1 MRGSP
6 LIHEVNTWVW
16 LDRWQRRWQRRWQP
30 RWQPRWQQRLQR
42 RSHDRDGHGAA
53 QQQQQEPA
61 DSPGAE
67 RDVDLGSLPEEAL
80 DELTGLKRLRGGQY
94 DAVWLMGVWER
105 SPAARS
111 LARRHPEVRAEC
123 QRVLPDLSDA
133 DLCGSPY
140 AVHGYRVDPALGGDA
155 ALDRLRAR
163 LLQRGVALILDLV
176 PNHVALDHPW
186 LLSHPDAFVRGS
198 EAALREHP
206 EAYFRHPLSGEIF
219 AHGRDPHFPPW
230 TDTAQVDA
238 QSPVYRGLLIETLRQ
253 LTARCDGV
261 RCDMAMLLVRGVF
274 ERTWEGSRDPRR
286 RGAVRDDTPTPE
298 TLATTELWPEVIAAV
313 RGRGGREGAPRFL
326 FLAEVYWDMEAELQA
341 MGFDLTYDKRLYDR
355 LRGDSPGAVRDHLL
369 ADAGYQARS
378 LRFIENHDEP
388 RANTALSGRRGLAA
402 AVLALTLPGGR
413 LVHDGQAAGLRLRL
427 PVQLGRGPD
436 EAVDPPDPEVEAL
449 YARLLPALARPVFHD
464 GTYLALGSRPLYGDD
479 VVARG
484 LIAHAWQ
491 LGDELFVVAVNY
503 GREPLRAR
511 LLLPPLPSG
520 RYRLTDVLH
529 DDVAPE
535 RSADEL
541 RIAGLEILLD
551 PFAAH
556 LFRVDALPP
565 SELGTRA

>member
-1 MRGSP
+1 MVAMRGSP

-16 LDRWQRRWQRRWQP
+16 LDRWRRRRRWQR
-30 RWQPRWQQRLQR
+30 QQGQGPGDKD
-42 RSHDRDGHGAA
+42 SDGDGPGAA
-53 QQQQQEPA
+53 QHRHG
-61 DSPGAE
+61 PGA
-67 RDVDLGSLPEEAL
+67 DLDLGSLPEEAL
-80 DELTGLKRLRGGQY
+80 DELTGLDRLRGGQY

-123 QRVLPDLSDA
+123 QRVLPDLTDA

-163 LLQRGVALILDLV
+163 LVQRGVALILDLV

-186 LLSHPDAFVRGS
+186 LLSHPAAFVRGS

-230 TDTAQVDA
+230 TDTVQVDA
-238 QSPVYRGLLIETLRQ
+238 QSPVYRGLLTETLRQ
-253 LTARCDGV
+253 LAARCDGV
-261 RCDMAMLLVRGVF
+261 RCDMAMLLVHRVF
-274 ERTWEGSRDPRR
+274 ARTWERSRDPSHGVATSAT
-286 RGAVRDDTPTPE
+286 GAP
-298 TLATTELWPEVIAAV
+298 ATTELWPEVIAEV
-313 RGRGGREGAPRFL
+313 RGRREGEPRFL

-388 RANTALSGRRGLAA
+388 RARTALPGRRGLAA
-402 AVLALTLPGGR
+402 AVLALTLPGAR
-413 LVHDGQAAGLRLRL
+413 LVHDGQAEGLRLRL

-436 EAVDPPDPEVEAL
+436 EAVDPADPAVAAL

-479 VVARG
+479 VAAPG

-491 LGDELFVVAVNY
+491 LGDELWVVAVNY

-511 LLLPPLPSG
+511 LLLPPLQAG

-529 DDVAPE
+529 EDVAPV

-541 RIAGLEILLD
+541 RIAGLEILLE

>member
-1 MRGSP
+1 MVAMRGSP

-16 LDRWQRRWQRRWQP
+16 LDQWRRRWRR
-30 RWQPRWQQRLQR
+30 R
-42 RSHDRDGHGAA
+42 RQSRPGT
-53 QQQQQEPA
+53 EA
-61 DSPGAE
+61 DL
-67 RDVDLGSLPEEAL
+67 DLGSLPEEAL
-80 DELTGLKRLRGGQY
+80 DELTGLERLRGGHF

-111 LARRHPEVRAEC
+111 LALRHPEVRAEC
-123 QRVLPDLSDA
+123 QRVLPDLVDA

-140 AVHGYRVDPALGGDA
+140 AVRGYRVDPALGGDA

-163 LLQRGVALILDLV
+163 LVQRGVALILDLV

-186 LLSHPDAFVRGS
+186 LLSHPTAFVRGG
-198 EAALREHP
+198 EAELREHP
-206 EAYFRHPLSGEIF
+206 EAYFRHPESGEIF

-230 TDTAQVDA
+230 TDTVQVDA

-261 RCDMAMLLVRGVF
+261 RCDMAMLLVHRVF
-274 ERTWEGSRDPRR
+274 ERTWDRSRDSS
-286 RGAVRDDTPTPE
+286 RGAVRTGSP
-298 TLATTELWPEVIAAV
+298 AAASTELWPEVIAAV
-313 RGRGGREGAPRFL
+313 RGRQADPRFL

-388 RANTALSGRRGLAA
+388 RARTALPGRRGLAA
-402 AVLALTLPGGR
+402 AVLALTLPGAR

-436 EAVDPPDPEVEAL
+436 EALDPTDPEVEAL

-479 VVARG
+479 AAALG

-491 LGDELFVVAVNY
+491 LGDELWVVAVNY
-503 GREPLRAR
+503 GREPVRAR
-511 LLLPPLPSG
+511 LLLPPLPPG

-529 DDVAPE
+529 EDIAPV

-541 RIAGLEILLD
+541 RIAGLEILLE